1 MIFLSEY
8 AEHNRIAQVFKK
20 SSTCWCVEI
29 FLQLTSQGVAHFNSE
44 ESAENYAESWVQNK

>member
-8 AEHNRIAQVFKK
+8 AEGNRIAQVFKK
-20 SSTCWCVEI
+20 NSTSWCVEI

-44 ESAENYAESWVQNK
+44 EAAENYAEDWVQNK

>member
-8 AEHNRIAQVFKK
+8 AQGNRIAQVFKK
-20 SSTCWCVEI
+20 NSSTWAVEI

-44 ESAENYAESWVQNK
+44 EAAENYAEDWVQNK

>member
-8 AEHNRIAQVFKK
+8 AQGNRIAQVFKK
-20 SSTCWCVEI
+20 NSTSWCVEI

-44 ESAENYAESWVQNK
+44 QAAENYAEDWVQAK